1 LTQYNRPEFETPAA
15 HMTTSALLV
24 STAPRYMGTARI
36 PGALARAGFDVSLLI
51 PRNSLAETSRFAMR
65 VEHLPTGATPAQWVN
80 AFAAMVEATSPRI
93 VLPCDD
99 TAFRL
104 LQLLVASPP
113 KDMQPALHL
122 RLAALVHQSL
132 GNPVHYRVSVDKTLL
147 TPAAHALGVAVPA
160 YANIATLR
168 DANDFASARGYPVV
182 LKRSYGTAGEGV
194 AIVRNDDELATA
206 FSKLSVPEL
215 HDIAG
220 LADLHLMI
228 QDHIPGR
235 VQYNNLAAWQG
246 RTLAGFAREK
256 LVAHPP
262 PKGPSTVSR
271 YYHSSE
277 IQASSE
283 KLVAAFG
290 MTGLFG
296 FEYIAHEATG
306 AVYLLELNRRITPGT
321 PTGALVGVDLCAALQ
336 AALTGEVSTSRARLA
351 PDEEHVIAHFP
362 QEWLRD
368 PASAYLRQCRV
379 DVPWDDHGLMM
390 ALVAERH

>member
-1 LTQYNRPEFETPAA
+1 
-15 HMTTSALLV
+15 MTTPALLV

-36 PGALARAGFDVSLLI
+36 PGALARAGFEVSLLI
-51 PRNSLAETSRFAMR
+51 PHNSLAEKSRFAAR
-65 VEHLPTGATPAQWVN
+65 VEHLPKGATPAQWTV
-80 AFAAMVEATSPRI
+80 AFAAMVEMTLPRI

-113 KDMQPALHL
+113 NDMQPTMHL
-122 RLAALVHQSL
+122 RLAALVQQSL
-132 GNPVHYRVSVDKTLL
+132 GDPAHYRVSVDKTLL
-147 TPAAHALGVAVPA
+147 TSAAQALGVAVPA
-160 YANIATLR
+160 YANVATLR
-168 DANDFASARGYPVV
+168 DADHFAAMRGYPVV

-194 AIVRNDDELATA
+194 AIVRSADALAA
-206 FSKLSVPEL
+206 AYAHLSVPDV

-220 LADLHLMI
+220 LAELHLMV

-271 YYHSSE
+271 YYHSPE
-277 IQASSE
+277 MQASSE
-283 KLVAAFG
+283 KLIAAFG

-296 FEYIAHEATG
+296 FEYIEHETTG
-306 AVYLLELNRRITPGT
+306 AVYLLEINRRITPGT
-321 PTGALVGVDLCAALQ
+321 PTGAFVGVDLCAALH
-336 AALTGEVSTSRARLA
+336 AELTGAVSTSRAALA
-351 PDEEHVIAHFP
+351 PGEEHIVAHFP

-368 PASAYLRQCRV
+368 PASPYLRKCRV
-379 DVPWDDHGLMM
+379 DVPWDDRELLM
-390 ALVAERH
+390 ALTAERR

>member
-1 LTQYNRPEFETPAA
+1 
-15 HMTTSALLV
+15 MTTPALLV
-24 STAPRYMGTARI
+24 STAPRYLGTARI
-36 PGALARAGFDVSLLI
+36 PGALAKAGFEVSLLI
-51 PRNSLAETSRFAMR
+51 PKNSLAEKSRFVAR
-65 VEHLPTGATPAQWVN
+65 VEHLADGATPAQWVV
-80 AFAAMVEATSPRI
+80 AFAALVETVAPRI

-113 KDMQPALHL
+113 GNMEPALHL
-122 RLAALVHQSL
+122 RLAALVRNSL
-132 GNPVHYRVSVDKTLL
+132 GDPTHYRVSVDKTLL
-147 TPAAHALGVAVPA
+147 TAAAQALGVNVPA
-160 YANIATLR
+160 YANVATLR
-168 DANDFASARGYPVV
+168 DARDFASARGYPVV

-194 AIVRNDDELATA
+194 AIVHDDDALASA
-206 FSKLSVPEL
+206 FSRLSVPAA

-271 YYHSSE
+271 YYHSAE

-283 KLVAAFG
+283 KLIAAFG

-296 FEYIAHEATG
+296 FEYIVHETTG
-306 AVYLLELNRRITPGT
+306 TAYLLELNRRITPGT
-321 PTGALVGVDLCAALQ
+321 PTGALIDVDLCAALH
-336 AALTGEVSTSRARLA
+336 AAINGEGSTSRTRLA
-351 PDEEHVIAHFP
+351 PGEEHVIAHFP

-368 PASAYLRQCRV
+368 PASAFLRQCRV
-379 DVPWDDHGLMM
+379 DVPWNDRDLLI
-390 ALVAERH
+390 ALAAERH